1 MRLSSCNTDKFQF
14 VGEKGVTAMVTKLKY
29 GNTNTYFI
37 RGAKGSILLDT
48 DYAGTLQMFY
58 KEIKKNGISLKD
70 ITYILA
76 THYHPDHMGLVG
88 ELVSMGVKFLAMD
101 TQVPNL
107 HFSDEIFSR
116 DKTLRFLPSVPED
129 KAEVIACKDSRAFLV
144 ALGIDGEIVST
155 PSHSEDSI
163 TLVLD
168 SGDCFVG
175 DLEPMEFMDGYEEN
189 KALQSDW
196 EKVMSFS
203 PRVIY
208 YGHAPEKII

>member
-1 MRLSSCNTDKFQF
+1 
-14 VGEKGVTAMVTKLKY
+14 MVTKLKY

-37 RGAKGSILLDT
+37 RGTKGSILLDT

-88 ELVSMGVKFLAMD
+88 ELVSMGVKFLVID

-107 HFSDEIFSR
+107 HFSDDIFSR
-116 DKTLRFLPSVPED
+116 DKTLRMSPSVPED
-129 KAEVIACKDSRAFLV
+129 KAEVIACKDSRAFLA

-155 PSHSEDSI
+155 PSHSGDSI

-203 PRVIY
+203 PRVIH
-208 YGHAPEKII
+208 YGHAPKKVL

>member
-1 MRLSSCNTDKFQF
+1 
-14 VGEKGVTAMVTKLKY
+14 MVTKLKY

-37 RGAKGSILLDT
+37 RGSKGSILLDT

-88 ELVSMGVKFLAMD
+88 ELVSMGVKFLVID

-107 HFSDEIFSR
+107 HFSDDIFSR

-129 KAEVIACKDSRAFLV
+129 KAEVIACKDSRAFLA

-189 KALQSDW
+189 SALQSDW
-196 EKVMSFS
+196 KKVMSFS
-203 PRVIY
+203 PRVIH
-208 YGHAPEKII
+208 YGHAPERRFSYE

>member
-1 MRLSSCNTDKFQF
+1 
-14 VGEKGVTAMVTKLKY
+14 MVTKLKY

-88 ELVSMGVKFLAMD
+88 ELVSMGVKFLVID

-107 HFSDEIFSR
+107 HFSDDIFSR
-116 DKTLRFLPSVPED
+116 DKTLRMSPSVPED
-129 KAEVIACKDSRAFLV
+129 KAEVIACKDSRAFLA

-155 PSHSEDSI
+155 PSHSGDSI

-203 PRVIY
+203 PRVIH
-208 YGHAPEKII
+208 YGHAPKKIL

>member
-1 MRLSSCNTDKFQF
+1 
-14 VGEKGVTAMVTKLKY
+14 MVTKLKY

-88 ELVSMGVKFLAMD
+88 ELVSMGVKFLVMD
-101 TQVPNL
+101 IQVPNL
-107 HFSDEIFSR
+107 HFSDDIFSR
-116 DKTLRFLPSVPED
+116 DKTLRMSPSVPED
-129 KAEVIACKDSRAFLV
+129 KAEVIACKDSRAFLA
-144 ALGIDGEIVST
+144 ALGIDGEIFST

-175 DLEPMEFMDGYEEN
+175 DLEPMEFIDGYKEN
-189 KALQSDW
+189 NALRSDW

-203 PRVIY
+203 PRVIH
-208 YGHAPEKII
+208 YGHAPKKVL

>member
-1 MRLSSCNTDKFQF
+1 
-14 VGEKGVTAMVTKLKY
+14 MVTKLKY

-37 RGAKGSILLDT
+37 RGTKGSILLDT

-70 ITYILA
+70 ITCVLA

-88 ELVSMGVKFLAMD
+88 KLVSMGVKYLVMD

-116 DKTLRFLPSVPED
+116 DKTLRILPSVPKD
-129 KAEVIACKDSRAFLV
+129 KAEVIACKDSRAFLA

-175 DLEPMEFMDGYEEN
+175 DLEPMEYLNGYEEN
-189 KALQSDW
+189 STLRNDW

-203 PRVIY
+203 PRVIH
-208 YGHAPEKII
+208 YGHAPKKVL

>member
-1 MRLSSCNTDKFQF
+1 
-14 VGEKGVTAMVTKLKY
+14 MVTKLKY

-70 ITYILA
+70 ITYILV
-76 THYHPDHMGLVG
+76 THYHPDHMGLIG
-88 ELVSMGVKFLAMD
+88 ELVTMGVKFLVMD

-107 HFSDEIFSR
+107 HFSDDIFSR

-129 KAEVIACKDSRAFLV
+129 KAEVIACKDSRAFLA
-144 ALGIDGEIVST
+144 ALGIDGEIIST

-168 SGDCFVG
+168 GGDCFVG
-175 DLEPMEFMDGYEEN
+175 DLEPMEFMDGFEEN
-189 KALQSDW
+189 SALQSDW
-196 EKVMSFS
+196 KKVMSFS
-203 PRVIY
+203 PRVIH
-208 YGHAPEKII
+208 YGHAPEKTI

>member
-1 MRLSSCNTDKFQF
+1 
-14 VGEKGVTAMVTKLKY
+14 MVTKLKY

-37 RGAKGSILLDT
+37 RGAKGNILLDT
-48 DYAGTLQMFY
+48 DYAETLPMFY
-58 KEIKKNGISLKD
+58 KAIKANGISIKD

-88 ELVSMGVKFLAMD
+88 EFVNMGVKFLVMD

-116 DKTLRFLPSVPED
+116 DKNLRFLHSVPEE
-129 KAEVIACKDSRAFLV
+129 KAEVIACEDSRAFL
-144 ALGIDGEIVST
+144 ASLGIDGEIILT

-175 DLEPMEFMDGYEEN
+175 DLEPMDYMDAYEEN
-189 KALQSDW
+189 TALQSDW
-196 EKVMSFS
+196 DKVMSFI
-203 PRVIY
+203 PRVIH
-208 YGHAPEKII
+208 YGHAPERNF

>member
-1 MRLSSCNTDKFQF
+1 
-14 VGEKGVTAMVTKLKY
+14 MVTKLKY

-37 RGAKGSILLDT
+37 RGTKGSILLDT

-58 KEIKKNGISLKD
+58 KEIKKNGIALKD

-88 ELVSMGVKFLAMD
+88 ELVSMGVKFLVMD

-116 DKTLRFLPSVPED
+116 DKTLRILPSVPED
-129 KAEVIACKDSRAFLV
+129 KAEVIACKDSRAFLA

-203 PRVIY
+203 PKVIH
-208 YGHAPEKII
+208 YGHAPKKVL

>member
-1 MRLSSCNTDKFQF
+1 
-14 VGEKGVTAMVTKLKY
+14 MVTKLKY

-88 ELVSMGVKFLAMD
+88 ELVSMGVKFLVID

-107 HFSDEIFSR
+107 HFSDDIFSR
-116 DKTLRFLPSVPED
+116 DKTLRMSPSVPED
-129 KAEVIACKDSRAFLV
+129 KAEVIACKDSRAFLA

-155 PSHSEDSI
+155 PSHSGDSI

-203 PRVIY
+203 PRVIH
-208 YGHAPEKII
+208 YGHAPKKVL

>member
-1 MRLSSCNTDKFQF
+1 
-14 VGEKGVTAMVTKLKY
+14 MVTKLKY

-58 KEIKKNGISLKD
+58 KEIKKNGIALKD

-88 ELVSMGVKFLAMD
+88 ELVNMGVKFLVMD

-116 DKTLRFLPSVPED
+116 DKTLNFLPSVPED
-129 KAEVIACKDSRAFLV
+129 KAEVIACKDSRAFLA

-175 DLEPMEFMDGYEEN
+175 DLEQMEYIDGYEEN
-189 KALQSDW
+189 SALRSDW
-196 EKVMSFS
+196 KKVMSFS
-203 PRVIY
+203 PKVIH
-208 YGHAPEKII
+208 YGHAPERVL

>member
-1 MRLSSCNTDKFQF
+1 
-14 VGEKGVTAMVTKLKY
+14 MVTKLKY

-88 ELVSMGVKFLAMD
+88 ELVSMGVKFLVID

-107 HFSDEIFSR
+107 HFSDDIFSR
-116 DKTLRFLPSVPED
+116 DKTLRMSPSVPED
-129 KAEVIACKDSRAFLV
+129 KAEVIACKDSRAFLA

-155 PSHSEDSI
+155 PSHSGDSI
-163 TLVLD
+163 TFVLG

-196 EKVMSFS
+196 EKVMSFC
-203 PRVIY
+203 PGVIH
-208 YGHAPEKII
+208 YGHAPERSFHK

>member
-1 MRLSSCNTDKFQF
+1 
-14 VGEKGVTAMVTKLKY
+14 MVTKLKY

-88 ELVSMGVKFLAMD
+88 ELVSMGVKFLVMD

-107 HFSDEIFSR
+107 HFSDDLFSR
-116 DKTLRFLPSVPED
+116 DKTLRILPSVPED
-129 KAEVIACKDSRAFLV
+129 KAEVIACKDSRAFLA

-175 DLEPMEFMDGYEEN
+175 DLEPMEYMDGYEEN

-203 PRVIY
+203 PRVIH
-208 YGHAPEKII
+208 YGHAPERRFSYE

>member
-1 MRLSSCNTDKFQF
+1 
-14 VGEKGVTAMVTKLKY
+14 MVTKLKY

-48 DYAGTLQMFY
+48 DYAGTLPMFY
-58 KEIKKNGISLKD
+58 KEIKKNGIALKD

-88 ELVSMGVKFLAMD
+88 ELVSMGVKFLVMD
-101 TQVPNL
+101 TQVLSL

-116 DKTLRFLPSVPED
+116 DNTLSFLPSVPED
-129 KAEVIACKDSRAFLV
+129 KAEVIACKNSRAFLA
-144 ALGIDGEIVST
+144 ALGIDGEIIST

-175 DLEPMEFMDGYEEN
+175 DLEPMEYVDGYEEN
-189 KALQSDW
+189 SALQSDW
-196 EKVMSFS
+196 KKVMSFS
-203 PRVIY
+203 PRVIH
-208 YGHAPEKII
+208 YGHAPERIL

>member
-1 MRLSSCNTDKFQF
+1 
-14 VGEKGVTAMVTKLKY
+14 MVTKLKY

-88 ELVSMGVKFLAMD
+88 ELVSMGVKFLVMD

-107 HFSDEIFSR
+107 HFSDDIFSR
-116 DKTLRFLPSVPED
+116 DKTLRILPSVPED
-129 KAEVIACKDSRAFLV
+129 QAEVIACKDSRAFLA

-175 DLEPMEFMDGYEEN
+175 DLEPMEYMDGYEEN

-196 EKVMSFS
+196 EKVMNFS
-203 PRVIY
+203 PRVIH
-208 YGHAPEKII
+208 YGHAPERNYHK

>member
-1 MRLSSCNTDKFQF
+1 
-14 VGEKGVTAMVTKLKY
+14 MVTKLKY

-58 KEIKKNGISLKD
+58 KEIKKNDISLKD

-88 ELVSMGVKFLAMD
+88 ELVSMGVKFLVMD

-107 HFSDEIFSR
+107 HFSDDLFSR
-116 DKTLRFLPSVPED
+116 DKTLRILPSVPED
-129 KAEVIACKDSRAFLV
+129 KAEVIACKDSRAFLA

-163 TLVLD
+163 TFVLD

-203 PRVIY
+203 PRVIH
-208 YGHAPEKII
+208 YGHAPERRFSYE

>member
-1 MRLSSCNTDKFQF
+1 
-14 VGEKGVTAMVTKLKY
+14 MVTKLKY

-88 ELVSMGVKFLAMD
+88 ELVSMGVKFLVID

-107 HFSDEIFSR
+107 HFSDDIFSR
-116 DKTLRFLPSVPED
+116 DKTLRMSPSVPED
-129 KAEVIACKDSRAFLV
+129 KAEVIACKDSRAFLA

-155 PSHSEDSI
+155 PSHSGDSI

-196 EKVMSFS
+196 EKVMSFG
-203 PRVIY
+203 PRVIH
-208 YGHAPEKII
+208 YGHAPKKVL

>member
-1 MRLSSCNTDKFQF
+1 
-14 VGEKGVTAMVTKLKY
+14 MVTKLKY

-37 RGAKGSILLDT
+37 QGAKGSILLDT
-48 DYAGTLQMFY
+48 DYAGTLQMFC

-88 ELVSMGVKFLAMD
+88 ELVSMGVKFLVMD

-107 HFSDEIFSR
+107 HFSDDIFSR

-129 KAEVIACKDSRAFLV
+129 KAEVIACKDSRAFLA
-144 ALGIDGEIVST
+144 ALGIDGEIIST

-168 SGDCFVG
+168 GGDCFVG
-175 DLEPMEFMDGYEEN
+175 DLEPMEFMDGFEEN
-189 KALQSDW
+189 SALQSDW
-196 EKVMSFS
+196 KKVMSFS
-203 PRVIY
+203 PRVIH
-208 YGHAPEKII
+208 YGHAPEKTI

>member
-1 MRLSSCNTDKFQF
+1 
-14 VGEKGVTAMVTKLKY
+14 MVTKLKY

-37 RGAKGSILLDT
+37 RGTKGSILLDT
-48 DYAGTLQMFY
+48 DYAGTLPMFY
-58 KEIKKNGISLKD
+58 KAFKANGISLKD

-88 ELVSMGVKFLAMD
+88 ELVNMGVKFIVID
-101 TQVPNL
+101 TQVPSL

-116 DKTLRFLPSVPED
+116 DKNLRFLLSVPED
-129 KAEVIACKDSRAFLV
+129 KAEVITCKDSRSFL
-144 ALGIDGEIVST
+144 ATLGIDGEIIST

-203 PRVIY
+203 PDVIH
-208 YGHAPEKII
+208 YGHAPERIL

>member
-1 MRLSSCNTDKFQF
+1 
-14 VGEKGVTAMVTKLKY
+14 MVTKLKY

-37 RGAKGSILLDT
+37 RGSKGSILLDT

-76 THYHPDHMGLVG
+76 THYHPDHMGLLG
-88 ELVSMGVKFLAMD
+88 ELVSMGVKFLVMD

-107 HFSDEIFSR
+107 HFSDDIFSR
-116 DKTLRFLPSVPED
+116 DKTLRGLPSVPED
-129 KAEVIACKDSRAFLV
+129 KAEVIACKDSRAFLA
-144 ALGIDGEIVST
+144 ALGIDGEIVPT

-175 DLEPMEFMDGYEEN
+175 DLEPMEYMDGYEEN

-196 EKVMSFS
+196 EKVMIFN
-203 PRVIY
+203 PRVIH
-208 YGHAPEKII
+208 YGHAPERRFSYE

>member
-1 MRLSSCNTDKFQF
+1 
-14 VGEKGVTAMVTKLKY
+14 MVTKLKY

-88 ELVSMGVKFLAMD
+88 ELVNMGVKFLVMD

-107 HFSDEIFSR
+107 HFSDDIFSR

-129 KAEVIACKDSRAFLV
+129 KAEVIACKDSRAFLA

-189 KALQSDW
+189 SALQSDW
-196 EKVMSFS
+196 KKVMSFS
-203 PRVIY
+203 PRVIH
-208 YGHAPEKII
+208 YGHAPERRFSYE

>member
-1 MRLSSCNTDKFQF
+1 
-14 VGEKGVTAMVTKLKY
+14 MVTKLKY

-37 RGAKGSILLDT
+37 RGSKGSILIDT

-58 KEIKKNGISLKD
+58 KEIKKNDISLKD

>member
-1 MRLSSCNTDKFQF
+1 
-14 VGEKGVTAMVTKLKY
+14 MVTKLKY

-58 KEIKKNGISLKD
+58 KEIKKNDISLKD

-88 ELVSMGVKFLAMD
+88 ELVSMGVKFLVMD

-107 HFSDEIFSR
+107 HFSDDIFRR
-116 DKTLRFLPSVPED
+116 DQTLRILPSVPKD
-129 KAEVIACKDSRAFLV
+129 KAEVIACKDSRAFLA

-203 PRVIY
+203 PKVIH
-208 YGHAPEKII
+208 YGHAPKKVL

>member
-1 MRLSSCNTDKFQF
+1 
-14 VGEKGVTAMVTKLKY
+14 MVTKLKY

-88 ELVSMGVKFLAMD
+88 ELVNMGVKFLVMD

-116 DKTLRFLPSVPED
+116 DKTLRLLPSVPED
-129 KAEVIACKDSRAFLV
+129 KAEVIACKNSRAFLA

-175 DLEPMEFMDGYEEN
+175 DLEPMEYMDGYEEN

-196 EKVMSFS
+196 EKVMSLS

-208 YGHAPEKII
+208 YGHAPERRFSYE

>member
-1 MRLSSCNTDKFQF
+1 
-14 VGEKGVTAMVTKLKY
+14 MVTRLKY

-88 ELVSMGVKFLAMD
+88 ELVSLGVKFLVMD

-107 HFSDEIFSR
+107 HFSDDIFSR
-116 DKTLRFLPSVPED
+116 DKTLRFLPYVPED
-129 KAEVIACKDSRAFLV
+129 KAEVIACKDSRAFLA

-175 DLEPMEFMDGYEEN
+175 DLEPMEYMEGYEEN
-189 KALQSDW
+189 SALRSDW
-196 EKVMSFS
+196 KKVMSFS
-203 PRVIY
+203 PRVIH
-208 YGHAPEKII
+208 YGHAPKKVL

>member
-1 MRLSSCNTDKFQF
+1 
-14 VGEKGVTAMVTKLKY
+14 MVTKLKY

-58 KEIKKNGISLKD
+58 KEIKKNDISLKD

-88 ELVSMGVKFLAMD
+88 ELVSMGVKFLVMD

-107 HFSDEIFSR
+107 HFSDDLFSR
-116 DKTLRFLPSVPED
+116 DKTLRILPSVPED
-129 KAEVIACKDSRAFLV
+129 KAEVIACKDSRAFLA

-175 DLEPMEFMDGYEEN
+175 DLEPMEYMDGYEEN
-189 KALQSDW
+189 SALQSDW
-196 EKVMSFS
+196 KKVMSFS
-203 PRVIY
+203 PRVIH
-208 YGHAPEKII
+208 YGHAPERRFSYE

>member
-1 MRLSSCNTDKFQF
+1 
-14 VGEKGVTAMVTKLKY
+14 MVTKLKY

-88 ELVSMGVKFLAMD
+88 ELVSMGVKFLVMD

-107 HFSDEIFSR
+107 HFSDGIFSR
-116 DKTLRFLPSVPED
+116 DKTLGFLPSVPED
-129 KAEVIACKDSRAFLV
+129 KAEVIACKDSRAFLA

-163 TLVLD
+163 TFVLD

-208 YGHAPEKII
+208 YGHANKKEIR

>member
-1 MRLSSCNTDKFQF
+1 
-14 VGEKGVTAMVTKLKY
+14 MVTKLKY

-70 ITYILA
+70 ITYFLA

-88 ELVSMGVKFLAMD
+88 ELVSMGVKFLVMD

-107 HFSDEIFSR
+107 HFSNEIFSR

-129 KAEVIACKDSRAFLV
+129 KAEVIACKDSRAFLA

-168 SGDCFVG
+168 GGDCFVG
-175 DLEPMEFMDGYEEN
+175 DLEPMEYMDGYEEN
-189 KALQSDW
+189 SALRGDW

-203 PRVIY
+203 PRVIH
-208 YGHAPEKII
+208 YGHAPERKLP

>member
-1 MRLSSCNTDKFQF
+1 
-14 VGEKGVTAMVTKLKY
+14 MVTKLKY

-88 ELVSMGVKFLAMD
+88 ELVNMGVKFLVMD

-107 HFSDEIFSR
+107 HFSDDIFSR
-116 DKTLRFLPSVPED
+116 DKTLRMSPSVPED
-129 KAEVIACKDSRAFLV
+129 KAEVIACKDSRAFLA

-155 PSHSEDSI
+155 PSHSGDSI

-196 EKVMSFS
+196 KKVMSFS
-203 PRVIY
+203 PRVIH
-208 YGHAPEKII
+208 YGHAPKKVL

>member
-1 MRLSSCNTDKFQF
+1 
-14 VGEKGVTAMVTKLKY
+14 MVTKLKY

-37 RGAKGSILLDT
+37 RGEKGGILLDT

-70 ITYILA
+70 ITHILA

-88 ELVSMGVKFLAMD
+88 ELVNMGVKFLVMD

-116 DKTLRFLPSVPED
+116 DKSLRLLPSVPED
-129 KAEVIACKDSRAFLV
+129 KAEVIACKDSRAFLS
-144 ALGIDGEIVST
+144 AFGIDGAIVST

-175 DLEPMEFMDGYEEN
+175 DLEPIEYVDGYEEN
-189 KALQSDW
+189 YALQSDW
-196 EKVMSFS
+196 EKVMSFC
-203 PRVIY
+203 PKVIL
-208 YGHAPEKII
+208 YGHAPEKKLS

>member
-1 MRLSSCNTDKFQF
+1 
-14 VGEKGVTAMVTKLKY
+14 MVTKLKY

-37 RGAKGSILLDT
+37 RGSKGSILLDT

-70 ITYILA
+70 ITYILV
-76 THYHPDHMGLVG
+76 THYHPDHMGLIG
-88 ELVSMGVKFLAMD
+88 ELVTMGVKFLVMD

-107 HFSDEIFSR
+107 HFSDDIFSR

-129 KAEVIACKDSRAFLV
+129 KAEVIACKDSRAFLA
-144 ALGIDGEIVST
+144 ALGIDGEIIST

-168 SGDCFVG
+168 GGDCFVG
-175 DLEPMEFMDGYEEN
+175 DLEPMEFMDGFEEN
-189 KALQSDW
+189 SALQSDW
-196 EKVMSFS
+196 KKVMSFS
-203 PRVIY
+203 PRVIH
-208 YGHAPEKII
+208 YGHAPEKTI

>member
-1 MRLSSCNTDKFQF
+1 
-14 VGEKGVTAMVTKLKY
+14 MVIKLKY

-37 RGAKGSILLDT
+37 RGSKGSILLDT

-88 ELVSMGVKFLAMD
+88 ELVSMGVKFLVMD

-107 HFSDEIFSR
+107 HFSDDIFSR

-129 KAEVIACKDSRAFLV
+129 NAEVIACKDSRAFLA

-168 SGDCFVG
+168 GGDCFVG

-189 KALQSDW
+189 SALQSDW

-203 PRVIY
+203 PRVIH
-208 YGHAPEKII
+208 YGHAPERRFSYE

>member
-1 MRLSSCNTDKFQF
+1 MA
-14 VGEKGVTAMVTKLKY
+14 AMVVKLKY

-37 RGAKGSILLDT
+37 RGTKGSVLLDT

-58 KEIKKNGISLKD
+58 KEIKKNGIALAD

-76 THYHPDHMGLVG
+76 THYHPDHIGLVG
-88 ELVSMGVKFLAMD
+88 ELVGMGAKFLVMD

-107 HFSDEIFSR
+107 HFSDEIFRR

-129 KAEVIACKDSRAFLV
+129 KADVVACKDSRAFLA

-163 TLVLD
+163 TLILD

-175 DLEPMEFMDGYEEN
+175 DLEPMEYMDGYEEN
-189 KALQSDW
+189 SALRGDW
-196 EKVMSFS
+196 EKVMNFS
-203 PRVIY
+203 PRVIH
-208 YGHAPEKII
+208 YGHAPERAI

>member
-1 MRLSSCNTDKFQF
+1 MIKLQF
-14 VGEKGVTAMVTKLKY
+14 VEEKGAAEMVTKLKY

-37 RGAKGSILLDT
+37 RGSKGSILIDT
-48 DYAGTLQMFY
+48 DYAGTLPMFY
-58 KEIKKNGISLKD
+58 KEIKKNSISLKD

-76 THYHPDHMGLVG
+76 THYHPDHMGLIG
-88 ELVSMGVKFLAMD
+88 ELVSMGVKFLVMD

-116 DKTLRFLPSVPED
+116 DKTLSFLPSVPED
-129 KAEVIACKDSRAFLV
+129 NAEVIACKDSRAFLA
-144 ALGIDGEIVST
+144 ALGIDGEIVSI

-175 DLEPMEFMDGYEEN
+175 DLEPMEFMDGYDEN

-203 PRVIY
+203 PRVIH
-208 YGHAPEKII
+208 YGHAPERRFSYE

>member
-1 MRLSSCNTDKFQF
+1 
-14 VGEKGVTAMVTKLKY
+14 MVTKLKY

-58 KEIKKNGISLKD
+58 KEIKKNAISLKD
-70 ITYILA
+70 ITYILV

-88 ELVSMGVKFLAMD
+88 ELVSMGVKFLVMD
-101 TQVPNL
+101 TQVTNL
-107 HFSDEIFSR
+107 HFSDDIFSR
-116 DKTLRFLPSVPED
+116 DKTLRFLHSVPED
-129 KAEVIACKDSRAFLV
+129 KAEVVACKDSRAFLA

-155 PSHSEDSI
+155 PSHSEDGI

-175 DLEPMEFMDGYEEN
+175 DLEPMEFMDGYEKN

-208 YGHAPEKII
+208 YGHANKKEIR